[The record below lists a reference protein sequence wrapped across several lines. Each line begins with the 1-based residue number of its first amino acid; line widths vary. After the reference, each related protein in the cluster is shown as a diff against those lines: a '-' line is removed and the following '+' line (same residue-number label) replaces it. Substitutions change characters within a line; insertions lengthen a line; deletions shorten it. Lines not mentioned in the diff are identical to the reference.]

1 GAAAA
6 SGRQCRPPRPRRRPD
21 RADLPRAVAID
32 RVRPIPPLRRPRP
45 RHALCPRP
53 SPREG
58 RPLRRHVR
66 QRMDAGLRGRGAA
79 RGPDAS
85 RRGRRRGAD
94 PEGAGRVRGRVEPV
108 RLDPRLQTL
117 VLTVHILAL
126 CLALGPLI
134 FFGAVVAPASFSVL
148 PTHDMAGA
156 LQSPILSKLCLI
168 GEASFLVLFGTSWL
182 LTANGTPKLT
192 RSLLTRLPILGFFAA
207 IVIRQLLIPQ
217 IDRIRLE

>member
-1 GAAAA
+1 
-6 SGRQCRPPRPRRRPD
+6 
-21 RADLPRAVAID
+21 
-32 RVRPIPPLRRPRP
+32 
-45 RHALCPRP
+45 
-53 SPREG
+53 
-58 RPLRRHVR
+58 
-66 QRMDAGLRGRGAA
+66 M
-79 RGPDAS
+79 
-85 RRGRRRGAD
+85 
-94 PEGAGRVRGRVEPV
+94 

-217 IDRIRLE
+217 IDRIRLEAAGLIDNLPAGDPSRLLLDRYHRLATGFFSVELAAALILVLATARLLSAPRIAPPAPVPVPKPAPKILDL